1 MRALFQK
8 EISQRSISIE
18 TVRSKISNHPDLQ
31 TENPKRVLDKVRA
44 LWRYETDTPAEP
56 LDLPSEQETLEQQV
70 QRSLEDQDNTS
81 EIIPPTVT
89 KSMKN
94 VFVSN
99 DLEIIRNTFKDM
111 ILTSTPIFKT
121 KVKEILEKE
130 SWGRRILEKVSVET
144 VVNRIKYERRMHRG
158 KLTG

>member
-1 MRALFQK
+1 
-8 EISQRSISIE
+8 
-18 TVRSKISNHPDLQ
+18 
-31 TENPKRVLDKVRA
+31 
-44 LWRYETDTPAEP
+44 
-56 LDLPSEQETLEQQV
+56 
-70 QRSLEDQDNTS
+70 
-81 EIIPPTVT
+81 
-89 KSMKN
+89 MKN

-144 VVNRIKYERRMHRG
+144 VVNRIKINMNDACTEG
-158 KLTG
+158 N

>member
-1 MRALFQK
+1 
-8 EISQRSISIE
+8 
-18 TVRSKISNHPDLQ
+18 
-31 TENPKRVLDKVRA
+31 
-44 LWRYETDTPAEP
+44 
-56 LDLPSEQETLEQQV
+56 
-70 QRSLEDQDNTS
+70 
-81 EIIPPTVT
+81 
-89 KSMKN
+89 MKN

-130 SWGRRILEKVSVET
+130 SWGRSILEKVSVET

>member
-1 MRALFQK
+1 MD
-8 EISQRSISIE
+8 

-31 TENPKRVLDKVRA
+31 NKNPKRVLDKVRA
-44 LWRYETDTPAEP
+44 LWRYGTDTPAEP
-56 LDLPSEQETLEQQV
+56 LDLPSEHETLEQRV
-70 QRSLEDQDNTS
+70 QRTFEDQDNIS

-89 KSMKN
+89 KSVKN

-99 DLEIIRNTFKDM
+99 DLENIRNAFKDM
-111 ILTSTPIFKT
+111 ILKSTPIFKT
-121 KVKEILEKE
+121 KIEEILENE
-130 SWGRRILEKVSVET
+130 SWGRRILEKVSVDT